1 MAAGPV
7 ERGDHSSGRGVMT
20 IRLVTASSTD
30 LPDESV
36 RAFGITVVG
45 LHVVEEGE
53 RAVSTSAATPD
64 EFATIYEQLLADPE
78 CTGIVSVHLS
88 RELSRTWQSAA
99 DAATRFGG
107 RVLVS
112 DSRGA
117 GMAFGAAVAQCAW
130 AARSGLGLSSTYELA
145 ERLCRGAS
153 TYAALES
160 LEHLRRGGRISALAA
175 LFGSALAM
183 RPIIVL
189 RQGAVDLAAKA
200 RTTTKA
206 HQRLRALLR
215 DEVDRGDVLVVVHHC
230 EAPDRATEMATE
242 IRKETQFP
250 ERVLIVE
257 FDEVLAWHLGPGT
270 VGVSVTDLVDPEF
283 PIPSPPPQAAS

>member
-1 MAAGPV
+1 
-7 ERGDHSSGRGVMT
+7 MT
-20 IRLVTASSTD
+20 IRLVTDSSAD
-30 LPDESV
+30 LPAAWVHE
-36 RAFGITVVG
+36 FGITVVG
-45 LHVVEEGE
+45 LHVVHEND
-53 RAVSTSAATPD
+53 RAVSTAAVTPD
-64 EFATIYEQLLADPE
+64 ELATIYEDLLADPD
-78 CTGIVSVHLS
+78 CTGVVSVHLS

-107 RVLVS
+107 RVMVS

-130 AARSGLGLSSTYELA
+130 AAQNGLGLSATYELA

-160 LEHLRRGGRISALAA
+160 LENLRRGGRISALAA
-175 LFGSALAM
+175 LFGSALSM
-183 RPIIVL
+183 RPVIVL
-189 RQGAVDLAAKA
+189 RSGAVDLAAKA

-206 HQRLRALLR
+206 HARLRTLLR
-215 DEVDRGDVLVVVHHC
+215 DEVSRGDVLVVVHHHQAR
-230 EAPDRATEMATE
+230 ERAEDMATK

-250 ERVLIVE
+250 ERVMIVE

-270 VGVSVTDLVDPEF
+270 VGVSVTDLADTDF
-283 PIPSPPPQAAS
+283 PIIPPSPQGAD

>member
-1 MAAGPV
+1 
-7 ERGDHSSGRGVMT
+7 MT
-20 IRLVTASSTD
+20 IRLVTDSSAD
-30 LPDESV
+30 LPAEWV
-36 RAFGITVVG
+36 RGFGITVVG
-45 LHVVEEGE
+45 LHVVEEND
-53 RAVSTSAATPD
+53 RAVSTAAVTPD
-64 EFATIYEQLLADPE
+64 ELAEIYGELLADPD
-78 CTGIVSVHLS
+78 CTGVVSVHLS

-130 AARSGLGLSSTYELA
+130 AAGNGLGLSATYELA

-160 LEHLRRGGRISALAA
+160 LENLRRGGRISALAA

-183 RPIIVL
+183 RPVIVL
-189 RQGAVDLAAKA
+189 RNGSVDLAAKA

-206 HQRLRALLR
+206 HARLRSLLR
-215 DEVDRGDVLVVVHHC
+215 DDVARGDVLVVVHHHQAR
-230 EAPDRATEMATE
+230 ERAEEMATE

-250 ERVLIVE
+250 ERVMIVE

-270 VGVSVTDLVDPEF
+270 VGVSVTNLVDTEF
-283 PIPSPPPQAAS
+283 PILPPSPQPAD

>member
-1 MAAGPV
+1 
-7 ERGDHSSGRGVMT
+7 MT
-20 IRLVTASSTD
+20 IRLVTDSCAD
-30 LPDESV
+30 LPAAWV
-36 RAFGITVVG
+36 RAFGITVVP
-45 LHVVEEGE
+45 LHVVEEDDK
-53 RAVSTSAATPD
+53 AVSTAAVTPD
-64 EFATIYEQLLADPE
+64 ELADIYADLLADPD
-78 CTGIVSVHLS
+78 CTGVVSVHLS
-88 RELSRTWQSAA
+88 KELSRTWQSAS

-130 AARSGLGLSSTYELA
+130 AANNGLGLSATYDLA

-175 LFGSALAM
+175 IFGSALAM
-183 RPIIVL
+183 RPVIVL
-189 RQGAVDLAAKA
+189 RSGSVDLAAKA

-206 HQRLRALLR
+206 HERLRALLR
-215 DEVDRGDVLVVVHHC
+215 DDLARGDVLVVIHHH
-230 EAPDRATEMATE
+230 EAAERAGEMASE
-242 IRKETQFP
+242 IRKQTPFP
-250 ERVLIVE
+250 ERVIIVE

-270 VGVSVTDLVDPEF
+270 VGVSVTDLVDTGF
-283 PIPSPPPQAAS
+283 PIPSPSPQDAD

>member
-1 MAAGPV
+1 
-7 ERGDHSSGRGVMT
+7 MT
-20 IRLVTASSTD
+20 IRLVTDSSAD
-30 LPDESV
+30 LPAEWV
-36 RAFGITVVG
+36 RGFGITVVG
-45 LHVVEEGE
+45 LHVVEEND
-53 RAVSTSAATPD
+53 RAVSTAAVTPD
-64 EFATIYEQLLADPE
+64 ELAEIYGELLADPD
-78 CTGIVSVHLS
+78 CTGVVSVHLS

-130 AARSGLGLSSTYELA
+130 AAGSGLGLSATYELA

-160 LEHLRRGGRISALAA
+160 LENLRRGGRISALAA

-183 RPIIVL
+183 RPVIVL
-189 RQGAVDLAAKA
+189 RNGSVDLAAKA

-206 HQRLRALLR
+206 HARLRSLLR
-215 DEVDRGDVLVVVHHC
+215 DDVARGDVLVVVHHHQAR
-230 EAPDRATEMATE
+230 ERAEEMATE

-250 ERVLIVE
+250 ERVMIVE

-270 VGVSVTDLVDPEF
+270 VGVSVTDLVDTEF
-283 PIPSPPPQAAS
+283 PILPPSPQPAD

>member
-1 MAAGPV
+1 
-7 ERGDHSSGRGVMT
+7 MT
-20 IRLVTASSTD
+20 IRLVTDSSAD
-30 LPDESV
+30 LPAGWV
-36 RAFGITVVG
+36 REFGITVVG
-45 LHVVEEGE
+45 LHVVEEND
-53 RAVSTSAATPD
+53 RAVSTAAVTPD
-64 EFATIYEQLLADPE
+64 ELADIYTELLAEPD

-88 RELSRTWQSAA
+88 RGLSRTWQSAA

-130 AARSGLGLSSTYELA
+130 AAQNGLGLSATYELA

-160 LEHLRRGGRISALAA
+160 LENLRRGGRISALAA
-175 LFGSALAM
+175 LFGSALSM
-183 RPIIVL
+183 RPVIVL
-189 RQGAVDLAAKA
+189 RSGSVDLAAKA
-200 RTTTKA
+200 RTTSKA
-206 HQRLRALLR
+206 HARLRTLLR
-215 DEVDRGDVLVVVHHC
+215 DDVARGDVLVVVHHH
-230 EAPDRATEMATE
+230 EARERAEEMATE

-250 ERVLIVE
+250 ERVMIVE

-270 VGVSVTDLVDPEF
+270 VGVSVTDLVDTAF
-283 PIPSPPPQAAS
+283 PIPPPSPQVPD

>member
-1 MAAGPV
+1 
-7 ERGDHSSGRGVMT
+7 MT
-20 IRLVTASSTD
+20 IRLVTDSSSD
-30 LPDESV
+30 LPDAWIRE
-36 RAFGITVVG
+36 FGITVVG
-45 LHVVEEGE
+45 LHVVEEDD
-53 RAVSTSAATPD
+53 RAVSTAAVTPD
-64 EFATIYEQLLADPE
+64 ELADIYEELLADPG
-78 CTGIVSVHLS
+78 CTGVVSVHLS

-130 AARSGLGLSSTYELA
+130 AARNGLGLSATYELA

-175 LFGSALAM
+175 LFGSALSM
-183 RPIIVL
+183 RPVIVL
-189 RQGAVDLAAKA
+189 RSGSVDLAAKA

-206 HQRLRALLR
+206 HARLRSLLR
-215 DEVDRGDVLVVVHHC
+215 DEVARGDVIVVVHHH
-230 EAPDRATEMATE
+230 EAQERAEEMAVE

-250 ERVLIVE
+250 ERVMIVE

-270 VGVSVTDLVDPEF
+270 VGVSVTDLYATDF
-283 PIPSPPPQAAS
+283 PILPPSPQGEA

>member
-1 MAAGPV
+1 
-7 ERGDHSSGRGVMT
+7 MT
-20 IRLVTASSTD
+20 VRLVTDSSAD
-30 LPDESV
+30 LPDEWV
-36 RAFGITVVG
+36 REFGITVVE
-45 LHVVEEGE
+45 LHTVEEDD
-53 RAVSTSAATPD
+53 RTVSTAAATPD
-64 EFATIYEQLLADPE
+64 ELATIYERLLADPD
-78 CTGIVSVHLS
+78 CSGIVSVHLS
-88 RELSRTWQSAA
+88 RELSRTWESAA

-130 AARSGLGLSSTYELA
+130 AARGGLGLSATYDLV
-145 ERLCRGAS
+145 ERLCRSAS
-153 TYAALES
+153 TFAALES

-183 RPIIVL
+183 RPVIVL

-200 RTTTKA
+200 RTTSKA

-215 DEVDRGDVLVVVHHC
+215 GEIARGDVLVVVHHC
-230 EAPDRATEMATE
+230 ESPERAEEMATE
-242 IRKETQFP
+242 IRKETPFP
-250 ERVLIVE
+250 ERVMIVE

-270 VGVSVTDLVDPEF
+270 VGVSVTDLVDTEF
-283 PIPSPPPQAAS
+283 PIPPPSPQAGH

>member
-1 MAAGPV
+1 
-7 ERGDHSSGRGVMT
+7 MT
-20 IRLVTASSTD
+20 VRLVTDSSAD
-30 LPDESV
+30 LPDEWV
-36 RAFGITVVG
+36 REFGITVVE
-45 LHVVEEGE
+45 LHTVEEDD
-53 RAVSTSAATPD
+53 RTVSTAAATPD
-64 EFATIYEQLLADPE
+64 ELATIYERLLADPD
-78 CTGIVSVHLS
+78 CSGIVSVHLS
-88 RELSRTWQSAA
+88 RELSRTWESAA

-130 AARSGLGLSSTYELA
+130 AARGGLGLSATYDLV
-145 ERLCRGAS
+145 ERLCRSAS
-153 TYAALES
+153 TFAALES

-183 RPIIVL
+183 RPVIVL

-200 RTTTKA
+200 RTTSKA

-215 DEVDRGDVLVVVHHC
+215 DEIARGDVLVVVHHC
-230 EAPDRATEMATE
+230 ESPERAEEMATE
-242 IRKETQFP
+242 IRKETPFP
-250 ERVLIVE
+250 ERVMIVE

-270 VGVSVTDLVDPEF
+270 VGVSVTDLVDTEF
-283 PIPSPPPQAAS
+283 PIPPPSPQAGH

>member
-1 MAAGPV
+1 
-7 ERGDHSSGRGVMT
+7 MT
-20 IRLVTASSTD
+20 IRLVTDSSAD
-30 LPDESV
+30 LPAEWV
-36 RAFGITVVG
+36 RGFGITVVG
-45 LHVVEEGE
+45 LHVVEEND
-53 RAVSTSAATPD
+53 RAVSTAAVTPD
-64 EFATIYEQLLADPE
+64 ELAEIYGELLADPD
-78 CTGIVSVHLS
+78 CTGVVSVHLS

-130 AARSGLGLSSTYELA
+130 AAGNGLGLSATYELA

-160 LEHLRRGGRISALAA
+160 LESLRRGGRISALAA

-183 RPIIVL
+183 RPVIVL
-189 RQGAVDLAAKA
+189 RNGSVDLAAKA

-206 HQRLRALLR
+206 HARLRSLLR
-215 DEVDRGDVLVVVHHC
+215 DDVARGDVLVVVHHHQAR
-230 EAPDRATEMATE
+230 ERAEEMATE

-250 ERVLIVE
+250 ERVMIVE

-270 VGVSVTDLVDPEF
+270 VGVSVTDLVDTEF
-283 PIPSPPPQAAS
+283 PILPPSPQPAD

>member
-1 MAAGPV
+1 
-7 ERGDHSSGRGVMT
+7 MT
-20 IRLVTASSTD
+20 IRLVTDSSAD
-30 LPDESV
+30 LPAEWV
-36 RAFGITVVG
+36 REFGITVVG
-45 LHVVEEGE
+45 LHVVEEND
-53 RAVSTSAATPD
+53 RAVSTAAVTPD
-64 EFATIYEQLLADPE
+64 ELAEIYGELLADPD
-78 CTGIVSVHLS
+78 CTGVVSVHLS

-130 AARSGLGLSSTYELA
+130 AARNGLGLSATYELA

-160 LEHLRRGGRISALAA
+160 LDSLRRGGRISALAA

-183 RPIIVL
+183 RPVIVL
-189 RQGAVDLAAKA
+189 RNGSVDLAAKA

-206 HQRLRALLR
+206 HARLRSLLR
-215 DEVDRGDVLVVVHHC
+215 DDVARGDVLVVVHHHQAR
-230 EAPDRATEMATE
+230 ERAEEMATE

-250 ERVLIVE
+250 ERVMIVE
-257 FDEVLAWHLGPGT
+257 FDVVLAWHLGPGT
-270 VGVSVTDLVDPEF
+270 VGVSVTDLVDTGF
-283 PIPSPPPQAAS
+283 PILPPSPQPAD

>member
-1 MAAGPV
+1 
-7 ERGDHSSGRGVMT
+7 MT
-20 IRLVTASSTD
+20 IRLVTDSSAD
-30 LPDESV
+30 LPAEWV
-36 RAFGITVVG
+36 RGFGITVVG
-45 LHVVEEGE
+45 LHVVEEND
-53 RAVSTSAATPD
+53 RAVSTAAVTPD
-64 EFATIYEQLLADPE
+64 ELAEIYGELLADPD
-78 CTGIVSVHLS
+78 CTGVVSVHLS

-130 AARSGLGLSSTYELA
+130 AAGNGLGLSATYELA

-160 LEHLRRGGRISALAA
+160 LENLRRGGRISALAA

-183 RPIIVL
+183 RPVIVL
-189 RQGAVDLAAKA
+189 GNGSVDLAAKA

-206 HQRLRALLR
+206 HARLRSLLR
-215 DEVDRGDVLVVVHHC
+215 DDVARGDVLVVVHHHQAR
-230 EAPDRATEMATE
+230 ERAEEMATE

-250 ERVLIVE
+250 ERVMIVE

-270 VGVSVTDLVDPEF
+270 VGVSVTDLVDTEF
-283 PIPSPPPQAAS
+283 PILPPSPQPAD

>member
-1 MAAGPV
+1 
-7 ERGDHSSGRGVMT
+7 MT
-20 IRLVTASSTD
+20 IRLVTDSCSD
-30 LPDESV
+30 LPAGWV
-36 RAFGITVVG
+36 REFGITVVP
-45 LHVVEEGE
+45 LHVVEEGD
-53 RAVSTSAATPD
+53 RAVSTAAVTPD
-64 EFATIYEQLLADPE
+64 EMAAIYSDLLADPE

-88 RELSRTWQSAA
+88 RELSRTWQSAS

-107 RVLVS
+107 RVMVS
-112 DSRGA
+112 DSRVA

-130 AARSGLGLSSTYELA
+130 AAGRGLGLSATYDLA

-183 RPIIVL
+183 RPVIVL
-189 RQGAVDLAAKA
+189 RSGAVDLAAKA

-206 HQRLRALLR
+206 HERLRALLR
-215 DEVDRGDVLVVVHHC
+215 DEVSRGDVLVVIHHH
-230 EAPDRATEMATE
+230 EAPDRAAEMAAE
-242 IRKETQFP
+242 IRKETPFP
-250 ERVLIVE
+250 ERVIIVE

-270 VGVSVTDLVDPEF
+270 VGVSVTDLADTEF
-283 PIPSPPPQAAS
+283 PIPSPSPQDAD

>member
-1 MAAGPV
+1 
-7 ERGDHSSGRGVMT
+7 MT
-20 IRLVTASSTD
+20 IRLVTDSCAD
-30 LPDESV
+30 LPAEWV
-36 RAFGITVVG
+36 REFGITVVG
-45 LHVVEEGE
+45 LHVVEEND
-53 RAVSTSAATPD
+53 RAVSTAAVTPD
-64 EFATIYEQLLADPE
+64 ELAEIYEELLEDPD
-78 CTGIVSVHLS
+78 CSGVVSVHLS

-130 AARSGLGLSSTYELA
+130 AAGRGLGLSATYELA

-160 LEHLRRGGRISALAA
+160 LENLRRGGRISALAA

-183 RPIIVL
+183 RPVIVL
-189 RQGAVDLAAKA
+189 RNGSVDLAAKA

-206 HQRLRALLR
+206 HARLRSLLR
-215 DEVDRGDVLVVVHHC
+215 DDVARGDVLVVVHHHQAR
-230 EAPDRATEMATE
+230 ERAEEMATE

-250 ERVLIVE
+250 ERVMIVE

-270 VGVSVTDLVDPEF
+270 VGVSVTDLVDTEF
-283 PIPSPPPQAAS
+283 PILPPSPQPAD

>member
-1 MAAGPV
+1 
-7 ERGDHSSGRGVMT
+7 MT
-20 IRLVTASSTD
+20 IRLVTDSSAD
-30 LPDESV
+30 LPAEWV
-36 RAFGITVVG
+36 REFGITVVG
-45 LHVVEEGE
+45 LHVVEEND
-53 RAVSTSAATPD
+53 RAVSTAAVTPD
-64 EFATIYEQLLADPE
+64 ELAEIYGELLADPD
-78 CTGIVSVHLS
+78 CTGVVSVHLS

-130 AARSGLGLSSTYELA
+130 AAGNGLGLSATYELA

-160 LEHLRRGGRISALAA
+160 LENLRRGGRISALAA

-183 RPIIVL
+183 RPVIVL
-189 RQGAVDLAAKA
+189 RNGSVDLAAKA

-206 HQRLRALLR
+206 HARLRSLLR
-215 DEVDRGDVLVVVHHC
+215 DDVARGDVLVVVHHHQAR
-230 EAPDRATEMATE
+230 ERAEEMATE

-250 ERVLIVE
+250 ERVMIVE

-270 VGVSVTDLVDPEF
+270 VGVSVTDLVDTEF
-283 PIPSPPPQAAS
+283 PILPPSPQPAD

>member
-1 MAAGPV
+1 
-7 ERGDHSSGRGVMT
+7 MT
-20 IRLVTASSTD
+20 IRLVTDSSAD
-30 LPDESV
+30 LPAAWVHE
-36 RAFGITVVG
+36 FGITVVG
-45 LHVVEEGE
+45 LHVVHEND
-53 RAVSTSAATPD
+53 RAVSTAAVTPD
-64 EFATIYEQLLADPE
+64 ELATIYEDLLADPD
-78 CTGIVSVHLS
+78 CTGVVSVHLS

-107 RVLVS
+107 RVMVS

-130 AARSGLGLSSTYELA
+130 AAQNGLGLSATYELA

-160 LEHLRRGGRISALAA
+160 LENLRRGGRISALAA
-175 LFGSALAM
+175 LFGSALSM
-183 RPIIVL
+183 RPVIVL
-189 RQGAVDLAAKA
+189 RSGAVDLAAKA

-206 HQRLRALLR
+206 HARLRTLLR
-215 DEVDRGDVLVVVHHC
+215 DEVSRGDVLVVVHHHQAR
-230 EAPDRATEMATE
+230 ERAEDMATE

-250 ERVLIVE
+250 ERVMIVE

-270 VGVSVTDLVDPEF
+270 VGVSVTDLADTDF
-283 PIPSPPPQAAS
+283 PIIPPSPQGAD

>member
-1 MAAGPV
+1 
-7 ERGDHSSGRGVMT
+7 MT
-20 IRLVTASSTD
+20 IRLVTDSSAD
-30 LPDESV
+30 LPAEWV
-36 RAFGITVVG
+36 RGFGITVVG
-45 LHVVEEGE
+45 LHVVEEND
-53 RAVSTSAATPD
+53 RAVSTAAVTPD
-64 EFATIYEQLLADPE
+64 ELAEIYGELLADPD
-78 CTGIVSVHLS
+78 CTGVVSVHLS

-130 AARSGLGLSSTYELA
+130 AAGNGLGLSATYELA

-160 LEHLRRGGRISALAA
+160 LENLRRGGRISALAA

-183 RPIIVL
+183 RPVIVL
-189 RQGAVDLAAKA
+189 RNGSVDLAAKA

-206 HQRLRALLR
+206 HARLRSLLR
-215 DEVDRGDVLVVVHHC
+215 DDVARGDVLVVVHHQQAR
-230 EAPDRATEMATE
+230 ERAEEMATE

-250 ERVLIVE
+250 ERVMIVE

-270 VGVSVTDLVDPEF
+270 VGVSVTDLVDTEF
-283 PIPSPPPQAAS
+283 PILPPSPQPAD

>member
-1 MAAGPV
+1 
-7 ERGDHSSGRGVMT
+7 MT
-20 IRLVTASSTD
+20 IRLVTDSSAD
-30 LPDESV
+30 LPAEWV
-36 RAFGITVVG
+36 RGFGITVVG
-45 LHVVEEGE
+45 LHVVEEND
-53 RAVSTSAATPD
+53 RAVSTAAVTPD
-64 EFATIYEQLLADPE
+64 ELAEIYGELLADPD
-78 CTGIVSVHLS
+78 CTGVVSVHLS

-130 AARSGLGLSSTYELA
+130 AAGNGLGLSATYELA

-160 LEHLRRGGRISALAA
+160 LENLRRGGRISALAA

-183 RPIIVL
+183 RPVIVL
-189 RQGAVDLAAKA
+189 RNGSVDLAAKA

-206 HQRLRALLR
+206 HARLRSLLR
-215 DEVDRGDVLVVVHHC
+215 DDVARGDVLVVVHHHQAR
-230 EAPDRATEMATE
+230 ERAEEMATE
-242 IRKETQFP
+242 TVSYTHLTLPTKR
-250 ERVLIVE
+250 IV
-257 FDEVLAWHLGPGT
+257 
-270 VGVSVTDLVDPEF
+270 
-283 PIPSPPPQAAS
+283 

>member
-1 MAAGPV
+1 
-7 ERGDHSSGRGVMT
+7 MT
-20 IRLVTASSTD
+20 IRLVTDSSAD
-30 LPDESV
+30 LPAEWV
-36 RAFGITVVG
+36 RGFGITVVG
-45 LHVVEEGE
+45 LHVVEEND
-53 RAVSTSAATPD
+53 RAVSTAAVTPD
-64 EFATIYEQLLADPE
+64 ELAEIYGELLADPD
-78 CTGIVSVHLS
+78 CTGVVSVHLS

-130 AARSGLGLSSTYELA
+130 AAGNGLGLSATYELA

-160 LEHLRRGGRISALAA
+160 LENLRRGGRISALAA

-183 RPIIVL
+183 RPVIVL
-189 RQGAVDLAAKA
+189 RNGSVDLAAKA

-206 HQRLRALLR
+206 HARLRSLLR
-215 DEVDRGDVLVVVHHC
+215 DDVARGDVLVVVHHQQAR
-230 EAPDRATEMATE
+230 ERAEEMATE
-242 IRKETQFP
+242 IRKEPQFP
-250 ERVLIVE
+250 ERVMIVE

-270 VGVSVTDLVDPEF
+270 VGVSVTDLVDTEF
-283 PIPSPPPQAAS
+283 PILPPSPQPAD